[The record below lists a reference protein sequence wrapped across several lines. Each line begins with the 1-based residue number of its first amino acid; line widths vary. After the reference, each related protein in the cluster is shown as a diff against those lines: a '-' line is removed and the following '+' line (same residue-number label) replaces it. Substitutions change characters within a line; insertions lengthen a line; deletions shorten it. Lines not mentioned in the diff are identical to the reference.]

1 MFEKIIAYLKG
12 KGWSYTE
19 NKERGLINFSLSGD
33 NGIFQCIA
41 QVEEE
46 RRRLGFYSYCIATCP
61 SDAILKMAELLMRL
75 NTTVFFGNFELNFE
89 TGVIV
94 YKTSLYGEDI
104 ELTPAVLDNVII
116 SNVYVMDN
124 YTPILLRLIYSN
136 LSPVEAFQLRSGA
149 QPQLES

>member
-1 MFEKIIAYLKG
+1 
-12 KGWSYTE
+12 
-19 NKERGLINFSLSGD
+19 
-33 NGIFQCIA
+33 
-41 QVEEE
+41 
-46 RRRLGFYSYCIATCP
+46 
-61 SDAILKMAELLMRL
+61 MRL